1 MQAAVIG
8 NFDGVHRGHQA
19 MLALLRGEAAQRGVG
34 SCVLTFEP
42 HPRDFFASRSGQQQ
56 AAPARV
62 GTLRDKL
69 TDLAQCGVDQA
80 VVLPFD
86 SRAAVHYGS
95 IRATLE
101 REGTPIGPMDLLIA
115 AHARALQMTVVTHNV
130 REFLRVPDL
139 VVDDWAL

>member
-1 MQAAVIG
+1 MTHLLDTCICIHVIRGKAAG
-8 NFDGVHRGHQA
+8 MRARFDMFQVGD
-19 MLALLRGEAAQRGVG
+19 LAVSSITEAELRFGADKSAE
-34 SCVLTFEP
+34 
-42 HPRDFFASRSGQQQ
+42 
-56 AAPARV
+56 PARNHRQLDQFLL
-62 GTLRDKL
+62 TLP
-69 TDLAQCGVDQA
+69 
-80 VVLPFD
+80 VLPFD